1 MATTRANTRI
11 CLRRDTYDN
20 YMFNNPT
27 LYEGEISLV
36 YLPDSQKI
44 CLAIGDGE
52 TPFRDLTLY
61 NLEPIKE
68 KIVPTTYDL
77 YETAATETT
86 GKALKVMSERLAA
99 HENLNQVQSAANLFG
114 ACGITMVEAI
124 ENLAQ
129 AWQTLGSNVQTA
141 IAEDLAGKRNASEFI
156 DIMEEEE
163 QEEEPKTEL
172 TNSIEEFR
180 NYINNLN

>member
-1 MATTRANTRI
+1 MATIRTNTRI

-20 YMFNNPT
+20 YTLNNPT
-27 LYEGEISLV
+27 LYDGEISLV

-61 NLEPIKE
+61 NLEPLKE

-77 YETAATETT
+77 YKTTATEAT

-99 HENLNQVQSAANLFG
+99 HENLNQIAQSVTNLSNAYG
-114 ACGITMVEAI
+114 MTMTEAI
-124 ENLAQ
+124 ENLKQ
-129 AWQTLGSNVQTA
+129 AWQTLGANVQTA
-141 IAEDLAGKRNASEFI
+141 IAEDLVGKRNTSEFI
-156 DIMEEEE
+156 NIMEEK
-163 QEEEPKTEL
+163 EEEPKTEL
-172 TNSIEEFR
+172 SNSIEEFR

>member
-1 MATTRANTRI
+1 MATIRTNTRI
-11 CLRRDTYDN
+11 CLHRDTYNN
-20 YMFNNPT
+20 YMLNNPT
-27 LYEGEISLV
+27 LYDGEISLV
-36 YLPDSQKI
+36 YLPDSQRI

-61 NLEPIKE
+61 NLEPLKE

-77 YETAATETT
+77 YKTTATEAT

-99 HENLNQVQSAANLFG
+99 HENLNQIAQSAAHLTN
-114 ACGITMVEAI
+114 AYGITMAEAI
-124 ENLAQ
+124 ENLKQ

-141 IAEDLAGKRNASEFI
+141 IAKDLVGKRNTSEFI
-156 DIMEEEE
+156 NIMEEK
-163 QEEEPKTEL
+163 EEEPKTEL
-172 TNSIEEFR
+172 SNSIEEFR

>member
-1 MATTRANTRI
+1 MATTRTNTRI
-11 CLRRDTYDN
+11 CLRRGSYEN
-20 YMFNNPT
+20 YMLNNPT
-27 LYEGEISLV
+27 LYDGEISLV
-36 YLPDSQKI
+36 YLPDSQRI

-61 NLEPIKE
+61 NLEPLKE
-68 KIVPTTYDL
+68 KIVPTTYDI
-77 YETAATETT
+77 YKTTATEAA

-99 HENLNQVQSAANLFG
+99 HENLNQISQSVTHLTNAY
-114 ACGITMVEAI
+114 GITMAEAI
-124 ENLAQ
+124 ENLRQ

-141 IAEDLAGKRNASEFI
+141 IAEDLAGKHNTSEPI
-156 DIMEEEE
+156 NIIEE
-163 QEEEPKTEL
+163 EEEPKTEL